1 MANISVAKSYQLLSP
16 PFLLGMS
23 KWRWDFNWIK
33 ILSSTSWTAPLQ
45 RSKIFI
51 ILACIMIWLF
61 QYKKLIRIFKRIS
74 KILYVYI
81 VLLSKNPRNIIFRK
95 IRNAKNLNQNFFMST
110 KKVPKIFTNA
120 LNNLSKKNH
129 KKLLHFIGNYIR

>member
-1 MANISVAKSYQLLSP
+1 
-16 PFLLGMS
+16 
-23 KWRWDFNWIK
+23 
-33 ILSSTSWTAPLQ
+33 
-45 RSKIFI
+45 
-51 ILACIMIWLF
+51 MIWLF
-61 QYKKLIRIFKRIS
+61 QYKKLICIFKRIS

-95 IRNAKNLNQNFFMST
+95 IRNAKNLNQKFFMST

-129 KKLLHFIGNYIR
+129 KKPLHFTGDYIR